1 MQCALCAVMGSWSA
15 QTTHIAF
22 FLNKK
27 INYLIAVKCMFNQTK
42 VMYVSPK
49 QGLAR
54 IKAFFK
60 VPMAVLT
67 VEKT

>member
-15 QTTHIAF
+15 QTAHIAF
-22 FLNKK
+22 FINKK
-27 INYLIAVKCMFNQTK
+27 LNYIIVVKWFNQTK
-42 VMYVSPK
+42 VMYVSQK

-60 VPMAVLT
+60 VPMAVFT

>member
-1 MQCALCAVMGSWSA
+1 MGSWSA

-27 INYLIAVKCMFNQTK
+27 INYLIVVKWFNQTK
-42 VMYVSPK
+42 VMCVSPK